1 LEFHCTPASLKVNP
15 WEALDEMAGIFKE
28 IEIEGQPATALF
40 DTGATYTYVR
50 SSLIPDVPATSVDPP
65 VRVVLGGK
73 AIEIR
78 ELCFVTGKI
87 EGLGF
92 IGDAVPVD
100 DLGRANGHKLD
111 VIIGALT
118 MERWEI
124 RLDPKNG
131 ELDLEGLRRRE
142 FIEY

>member
-1 LEFHCTPASLKVNP
+1 MPTK
-15 WEALDEMAGIFKE
+15 
-28 IEIEGQPATALF
+28 
-40 DTGATYTYVR
+40 
-50 SSLIPDVPATSVDPP
+50 SVVPP
-65 VRVVLGGK
+65 VRVVLGGRD
-73 AIEIR
+73 IEIR
-78 ELCFVTGKI
+78 ELCFVSGKI

-92 IGDAVPVD
+92 IGDAVQVD

-124 RLDPKNG
+124 KLDPKSG